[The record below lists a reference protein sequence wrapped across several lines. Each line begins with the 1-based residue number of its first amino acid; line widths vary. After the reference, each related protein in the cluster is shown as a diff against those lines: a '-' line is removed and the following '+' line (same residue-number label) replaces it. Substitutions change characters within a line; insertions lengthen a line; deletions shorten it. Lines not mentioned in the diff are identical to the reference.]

1 MSLSCRAAA
10 IALVW
15 GAPVGAFAEGD
26 LAAPGVVVT
35 ADRFERQAGE
45 TPIGVTVIT
54 AEQIRD
60 SGARTLPEVLSREVG
75 FTVRDNSG
83 SPNRQIDLRGFGI
96 TGDQNTLVLVN
107 GQRISENELTP
118 ADLASI
124 SLGTVERIEILR
136 SSGAVLY
143 GSGATGG
150 TVNIIT
156 RGPSPQERSAR
167 VTATAG
173 SYDTL
178 GVSGGVNLAT
188 QKLGLSVNAARLSSD
203 NYRYNNALT
212 QENVA
217 GDLTWFGDRG
227 PVSLKFSR
235 GSQELGLPGQRT
247 EAQLSSDRRGATNP
261 NDYSSLDDT
270 RVTLGTTQRVVGD
283 AELAVDLTHRERK
296 SRTFQFGG
304 FNDINGR
311 VTGVSPRVRIPFTL
325 GPTRSSL
332 VLGGDWDRWNFNNNI
347 SSIGYFGTSEQ
358 ENAAIYFQDTI
369 EFPTRTIVSIGAR
382 EQRVDTK
389 LTEGITSQQIRNVR
403 ASELALRQGLDDTW
417 SVYGKIGRSF
427 RLPVV
432 DEIRAFGPSLPNLL
446 EPQTSRDAELGV
458 QFARPAQRARFAVFQ
473 SRLENEIMFVP
484 FAPGL
489 FFPGTNVNLP
499 PTRRTGLEVD
509 GGTLLG
515 QHWEIGIR
523 YAYTEAEFR
532 SGTYSGIDIT
542 GNEIP
547 LVPRHKA
554 GATLAWRPAEAWLFS
569 AIVTFVGE
577 QRYDNDQANTFDR
590 KMPSYT
596 LLDLNAAWT
605 HGPVTLRASVLNA
618 ANVMYYS
625 YAAVDLFTPGNA
637 FNAYPAADRTLLI
650 TAELRFG
657 NR

>member
-1 MSLSCRAAA
+1 MSFRRKAVAMAVVCAP
-10 IALVW
+10 W
-15 GAPVGAFAEGD
+15 GAQADTD
-26 LAAPGVVVT
+26 LASPRVVIT
-35 ADRFERQAGE
+35 ADRFERQSDQ

-54 AEQIRD
+54 ARQIRE

-118 ADLASI
+118 ADLASV
-124 SLGTVERIEILR
+124 SLSTVERIEILR

-143 GSGATGG
+143 GGGATGG

-156 RGPSPQERSAR
+156 RGPQPQERSAQF
-167 VTATAG
+167 ATTVG
-173 SYDTL
+173 SFDTL

-188 QKLGLSVNAARLSSD
+188 EKLGLGINAARLSSD

-217 GDLTWFGDRG
+217 GDLTWFGERG
-227 PVSLKFSR
+227 PVSLKFSK
-235 GSQELGLPGQRT
+235 GSQELGLPGART

-261 NDYSSLDDT
+261 NDFSSLDDT
-270 RVTLGTTQRVVGD
+270 RVILGTTQRVVGD

-311 VTGVSPRVRIPFTL
+311 VTGLSPRLRVPFTL
-325 GPTRSSL
+325 GPAANSL
-332 VLGGDWDRWNFNNNI
+332 VLGGDWDRWNFNNSI
-347 SSIGYFGTSEQ
+347 SSFSYFGTSEQ
-358 ENAAIYFQDTI
+358 ENAAFYLQDTL

-382 EQRVDTK
+382 EQRVRTM
-389 LTEGITSQQIRNVR
+389 LNENQTSEQVRNVR
-403 ASELALRQGLDDTW
+403 AYELALRQALGGAW
-417 SVYGKIGRSF
+417 SVHGKVGRSF

-432 DEIRAFGPSLPNLL
+432 DEIRSFGFGLPNLL
-446 EPQTSRDAELGV
+446 EPQTSRDVEIGLQFV
-458 QFARPAQRARFAVFQ
+458 QPERRARLAVFQ

-484 FAPGL
+484 FALSAFSGR
-489 FFPGTNVNLP
+489 NVNLP
-499 PTRRTGLEVD
+499 PTRRTGVEFD
-509 GGTLLG
+509 ATTLLG
-515 QHWEIGIR
+515 QHWEAGIR

-532 SGTYSGIDIT
+532 SGTFSGIDVA

-554 GATLAWRPAEAWLFS
+554 GATIAWRPTEAWLLN
-569 AIVTFVGE
+569 AIVTLVGE
-577 QRYDNDQANTFDR
+577 QRFDGDQSNNFDR
-590 KMPSYT
+590 KIPSYT

-605 HGPVTLRASVLNA
+605 HGPLTLRASVLNA
-618 ANVMYYS
+618 ANTIYYS
-625 YAAVDLFTPGNA
+625 YAIVLPGI
-637 FNAYPAADRTLLI
+637 NAYPAADRTLLF
-650 TAELRFG
+650 TAELRFA

>member
-1 MSLSCRAAA
+1 M
-10 IALVW
+10 ALVW

-143 GSGATGG
+143 GGGATGG

-156 RGPSPQERSAR
+156 RGPKPEERSAQIA
-167 VTATAG
+167 ATAG

-178 GVSGGVNLAT
+178 GASAGINLAT
-188 QKLGLSVNAARLSSD
+188 ERFGLGLNAARLSSD
-203 NYRYNNALT
+203 NYRRNNALT

-217 GDLTWFGDRG
+217 GELTWFGDRG
-227 PVSLKFSR
+227 PVSLKFSK
-235 GSQELGLPGQRT
+235 GSQELGLPGART
-247 EAQLSSDRRGATNP
+247 EAQLTSDRRGATNP
-261 NDYSSLDDT
+261 NDYASLDDT
-270 RVTLGTTQRVVGD
+270 RVTLGTTQRAGSV
-283 AELAVDLTHRERK
+283 ELAVDVTHRERK

-304 FNDINGR
+304 NNDINGR
-311 VTGVSPRVRIPFTL
+311 VTGVSPRVRIPFDI
-325 GPTRSSL
+325 GYAQNSL
-332 VLGGDWDRWNFNNNI
+332 VLGADWDRWNFNNTI
-347 SSIGYFGTSEQ
+347 SSFGYFGTSEQ
-358 ENAAIYFQDTI
+358 ENAALYFQDTL
-369 EFPTRTIVSIGAR
+369 EFPTRTIVSVGAR
-382 EQRVDTK
+382 TQRVDTT
-389 LTEGITSQQIRNVR
+389 LTETQTSQQVR
-403 ASELALRQGLDDTW
+403 TVNATELALRQALGEDW
-417 SVYGKIGRSF
+417 SVHGKIGRSF

-432 DEIRAFGPSLPNLL
+432 DEIRSFGFSLPNLL
-446 EPQTSRDAELGV
+446 EPQTSRDAEIGV
-458 QFARPAQRARFAVFQ
+458 QFAQPERRARLAVFQ

-484 FAPGL
+484 FAPGA
-489 FFPGTNVNLP
+489 FFSGTNVNLP

-509 GGTLLG
+509 GSTLLG
-515 QHWEIGIR
+515 QHWEASVR

-554 GATLAWRPAEAWLFS
+554 GATLAWRPSEVWLFN

-605 HGPVTLRASVLNA
+605 HGPLTLRASVLNA
-618 ANVMYYS
+618 TNVMYYS
-625 YAAVDLFTPGNA
+625 YARAQIPPGTTFT
-637 FNAYPAADRTLLI
+637 AYPAADRTLLF

>member
-1 MSLSCRAAA
+1 MSLRCRAAA

-15 GAPVGAFAEGD
+15 GAPIGAFADGD

-54 AEQIRD
+54 ADQIRD

-83 SPNRQIDLRGFGI
+83 SPNRQIDLRGFGV

-156 RGPSPQERSAR
+156 RGPRPQERSAQLA
-167 VTATAG
+167 ATAG

-178 GVSGGVNLAT
+178 GASAGINLAT
-188 QKLGLSVNAARLSSD
+188 ERFGLGLNAARLSSD
-203 NYRYNNALT
+203 NYRRNNALT

-217 GDLTWFGDRG
+217 GELTWFGDRG
-227 PVSLKFSR
+227 PVSLKFSK
-235 GSQELGLPGQRT
+235 GSQELGLPGART
-247 EAQLSSDRRGATNP
+247 EAQLTSDRRGATNP
-261 NDYSSLDDT
+261 DDFSSLDDT
-270 RVTLGTTQRVVGD
+270 RVTLGTTQRVGST
-283 AELAVDLTHRERK
+283 ELAVDLTHRERK

-304 FNDINGR
+304 NNDINGR
-311 VTGVSPRVRIPFTL
+311 VTGISPRVRIPFAF
-325 GPTRSSL
+325 GSVQNSL
-332 VLGGDWDRWNFNNNI
+332 VLGGDWDRWNFNNTI
-347 SSIGYFGTSEQ
+347 SSFGYFGTSEQ
-358 ENAAIYFQDTI
+358 ENAALYFQDTL
-369 EFPTRTIVSIGAR
+369 EFPTRTIVSLGAR
-382 EQRVDTK
+382 TQRVDTT
-389 LTEGITSQQIRNVR
+389 LTETQTSQQVR
-403 ASELALRQGLDDTW
+403 TVNASELALRQAIRESW
-417 SVYGKIGRSF
+417 SIYGKIGRSF

-432 DEIRAFGPSLPNLL
+432 DEIRSFGFGLPNLL
-446 EPQTSRDAELGV
+446 EPQTSRDGEIGM
-458 QFARPAQRARFAVFQ
+458 QFTQPGSRARLAVFQ

-484 FAPGL
+484 FALSAFSGQ
-489 FFPGTNVNLP
+489 NVNLP
-499 PTRRTGLEVD
+499 PTRRSGLEFD
-509 GGTLLG
+509 GSTLLG
-515 QHWEIGIR
+515 QHWEAGIR

-532 SGTYSGIDIT
+532 SGTFSGIDVT
-542 GNEIP
+542 GNEVP

-554 GATLAWRPAEAWLFS
+554 GASLAWRPAEAWLVN

-577 QRYDNDQANTFDR
+577 QRYDGDQANTFDR
-590 KMPSYT
+590 KMPNYT

-605 HGPVTLRASVLNA
+605 HGPLTLRASVLN
-618 ANVMYYS
+618 VTDVYYYS
-625 YAAVDLFTPGNA
+625 YAILDQFTPGNA
-637 FNAYPAADRTLLI
+637 FNAYPAADRTLLF

>member
-1 MSLSCRAAA
+1 MSFRRKAVAMAVVCAP
-10 IALVW
+10 W
-15 GAPVGAFAEGD
+15 GAQADTD
-26 LAAPGVVVT
+26 LASPRVVIT
-35 ADRFERQAGE
+35 ADRFERQSDQ

-54 AEQIRD
+54 ARQIRE

-118 ADLASI
+118 ADLASV
-124 SLGTVERIEILR
+124 SLSTVERIEILR

-143 GSGATGG
+143 GGGATGG

-156 RGPSPQERSAR
+156 RGPQPQERSAQFA
-167 VTATAG
+167 TTAG
-173 SYDTL
+173 SFDTL

-188 QKLGLSVNAARLSSD
+188 EKLGLGINAARLSSD

-217 GDLTWFGDRG
+217 GDLTWFGERG
-227 PVSLKFSR
+227 PVSLKFSK
-235 GSQELGLPGQRT
+235 GSQELGLPGART

-261 NDYSSLDDT
+261 NDFSSLDDT
-270 RVTLGTTQRVVGD
+270 RVILGTTQRVVGD

-311 VTGVSPRVRIPFTL
+311 VTGLSPRLRVPFTL
-325 GPTRSSL
+325 GPAANSL
-332 VLGGDWDRWNFNNNI
+332 VLGGDWDRWNFNNSI
-347 SSIGYFGTSEQ
+347 SSFSYFGTSEQ
-358 ENAAIYFQDTI
+358 ENAAFYLQDTL

-382 EQRVDTK
+382 EQRVDTA
-389 LTEGITSQQIRNVR
+389 LTEGVASRQVRNVR
-403 ASELALRQGLDDTW
+403 ASELALRQGLDDAW

-446 EPQTSRDAELGV
+446 EPQTSRDAEIGV
-458 QFARPAQRARFAVFQ
+458 QFVQPERRARLAVFQ

-484 FAPGL
+484 FALSAFSGR
-489 FFPGTNVNLP
+489 NVNLP
-499 PTRRTGLEVD
+499 PTRRTGVEFD
-509 GGTLLG
+509 ATTLLG
-515 QHWEIGIR
+515 QHWEAGIR

-532 SGTYSGIDIT
+532 SGTFSGIDVT

-554 GATLAWRPAEAWLFS
+554 GATLAWRPAEAWLLN

-577 QRYDNDQANTFDR
+577 QRYDGDQANNFDR

-596 LLDLNAAWT
+596 LVDLNAAWT
-605 HGPVTLRASVLNA
+605 HGPVTLRASILNA
-618 ANVMYYS
+618 SDVHYYS
-625 YAAVDLFTPGNA
+625 YAILDPFIPGNA
-637 FNAYPAADRTLLI
+637 FNAYPAADRAFLF